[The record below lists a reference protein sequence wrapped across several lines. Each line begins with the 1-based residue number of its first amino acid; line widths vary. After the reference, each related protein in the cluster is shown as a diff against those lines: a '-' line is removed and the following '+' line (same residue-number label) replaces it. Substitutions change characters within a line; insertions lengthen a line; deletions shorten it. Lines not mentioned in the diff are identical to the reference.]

1 MFVSLNINFY
11 EYFFADLDRVKA
23 RVVEAVGEAL
33 HVAGEEEG
41 GGGEAVEGVDGL
53 KSRSPQLNSWMLNWM
68 PTRRY
73 ELGTHEYGLPC
84 FSM

>member
-1 MFVSLNINFY
+1 M
-11 EYFFADLDRVKA
+11 
-23 RVVEAVGEAL
+23 EAVGGAL

-41 GGGEAVEGVDGL
+41 GGGEAVGGVDGL
-53 KSRSPQLNSWMLNWM
+53 KSQSPQLNSWTLNWM

-84 FSM
+84 FKWTFFEGHTGIIAIEFKHC